1 MTIAQLVVPT
11 VDDALDAFIEH
22 SKQFPVKKEARQQV
36 IRVATAFHAAHHDFA
51 AWMAGPVDGRLV
63 ELSRRTGSWPFV
75 FFVLLS
81 GRCQADLD
89 FLFAKHF
96 GHSGR
101 RSTSILYPDDIA
113 TLRVA
118 AERLGESEQSF
129 TDLVAGVIPLAIAHF
144 GVPPSGL
151 SIGNL
156 EDLVAFTET
165 SPRLSAAMR
174 RSRHAQLFRLRQLL
188 FQAGM
193 TDDAPP
199 RRREGGP
206 ATRAQRLAAV
216 SSPAVR
222 HTILAYLEARSAV
235 VRPKTL
241 DKLTSA
247 LAIFGEFIGE
257 HFPEVGSVGQ
267 LDRHH
272 VEAFLTW
279 TATRP
284 GRRAQDGAKP
294 VGPFVPAHAAFTLRN
309 FLDDIAAWGW
319 AEAPRRRL
327 VFATD
332 IPRQPEILPRGLP
345 PDVDAALMEAVRG
358 LDDLFARIAITVL
371 RHTGLRRGELL
382 DLELDCVT
390 DYGPSG
396 IWLRVPIGKLHDERA
411 VPLDATA
418 IEALKEWMAQ
428 RAIQRAIPHQRDG
441 RLCDFVF
448 MERGRQLGPARIQRG
463 LKDAVRVAGLIG
475 TDGAPR
481 KVVAH
486 QLRHTWA
493 TELVNAGMSLQAL
506 MALLGHRTPEMTIRY
521 ARLSSPTLR
530 SAYDQALGKVAP
542 RIPVAPAGLPAVPDR
557 VSWLSAEMLKT
568 RVAHGFCARELAA
581 EACPYAN
588 VCETCA
594 NFVTTPEFAPAL
606 GAQLDD
612 IRALRDDAER
622 RGWESE
628 VSRHERVIVSLE
640 RHLRRL
646 TDNAPGR

>member
-1 MTIAQLVVPT
+1 MTLAPLVEPA
-11 VDDALDAFIEH
+11 DDVLGAYVEH
-22 SKQFPVKKEARQQV
+22 SERFPIKNEARQQL
-36 IRVATAFHAAHHDFA
+36 IRAAIAFHTDHRDLGT
-51 AWMAGPVDGRLV
+51 WMARPVDARMV
-63 ELSRRTGSWPFV
+63 DLSRRIGSWPFV

-81 GRCQADLD
+81 GRCRADLD
-89 FLFAKHF
+89 FLFAKNF

-101 RSTSILYPDDIA
+101 RTTSILYPDDIA
-113 TLRVA
+113 ALHEA

-129 TDLVAGVIPLAIAHF
+129 TDLVGGVIPLAIAHF

-151 SIGNL
+151 SV
-156 EDLVAFTET
+156 EDLETLVSFTET
-165 SPRLSAAMR
+165 SPRLTTAMR
-174 RSRHAQLFRLRQLL
+174 HSRHAQLFRLRQLL

-193 TDDAPP
+193 TDDAPQ

-206 ATRAQRLAAV
+206 ATRAQRLMAV
-216 SSPAVR
+216 PSPGIR
-222 HTILAYLEARSAV
+222 NTILSYLEARSAV

-257 HFPEVGSVGQ
+257 HFPELASLSQ

-284 GRRAQDGAKP
+284 GRRAQDAGKP

-319 AEAPRRRL
+319 AEAPQRRL
-327 VFATD
+327 VFSTD

-358 LDDLFARIAITVL
+358 LDDVFARTAITVL

-396 IWLRVPIGKLHDERA
+396 LWLRVPIGKLHDERA
-411 VPLDATA
+411 VPLDDTA
-418 IEALKEWMAQ
+418 IGAIDEWLAR
-428 RAIQRAIPHQRDG
+428 RAVQRAIPHQRDG
-441 RLCDFVF
+441 RMCDFVF
-448 MERGRQLGPARIQRG
+448 MERGRHLGPTRIERG
-463 LKDAVRVAGLIG
+463 LRDAVRIAGIVG

-493 TELVNAGMSLQAL
+493 SELVNAGMSLQAL

-568 RVAHGFCARELAA
+568 RVAHGYCARELAA

-588 VCETCA
+588 VCETCP
-594 NFVTTPEFAPAL
+594 NFVTTLEFAPAL
-606 GAQLDD
+606 EAQLDD
-612 IRALRDDAER
+612 VRVLRDDAER
-622 RGWESE
+622 RGWGSE
-628 VSRHERVIVSLE
+628 VSRHDRVIVSLGGV
-640 RHLRRL
+640 HPLV
-646 TDNAPGR
+646 